1 MISSSCELWHCVNI
15 GAALWRHS
23 TAQRSRLVWL
33 RPPVTL
39 STTTGTVEPSITTG
53 SSAICSSVNDCGTRR
68 EWGWSEWFLVII
80 VDFLSSV
87 SLWRRARKRKSR
99 NRNTVRSADTE
110 WRDIIIMAVSTPEHN
125 TKNVNRQSSSTLS
138 LYCARHVTHLHDSAG
153 IYESNVDWG
162 ETKKTTYIAL
172 RWVRWRQE
180 RCQGIDHFKWTGE
193 LFSLLCR
200 HYGQITSI

>member
-53 SSAICSSVNDCGTRR
+53 SSAICSSQWLWHEESGIGVNG
-68 EWGWSEWFLVII
+68 FLLVII

-87 SLWRRARKRKSR
+87 SLWRREKNGEVEIETQLGARTR
-99 NRNTVRSADTE
+99 NEGHHHHRSAHL
-110 WRDIIIMAVSTPEHN
+110 ST
-125 TKNVNRQSSSTLS
+125 TLKMSTVNHPALSLS

-162 ETKKTTYIAL
+162 EKKDYTL
-172 RWVRWRQE
+172 HCVGLGGDRNDVRV
-180 RCQGIDHFKWTGE
+180 
-193 LFSLLCR
+193 
-200 HYGQITSI
+200 